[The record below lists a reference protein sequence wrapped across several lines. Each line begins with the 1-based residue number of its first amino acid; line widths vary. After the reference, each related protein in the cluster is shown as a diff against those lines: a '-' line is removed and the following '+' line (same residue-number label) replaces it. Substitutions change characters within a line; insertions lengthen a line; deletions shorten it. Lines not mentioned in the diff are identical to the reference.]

1 MNEIRWPQ
9 GVTSTH
15 YYKWNTRYYFNK
27 NDKFIFDLNDIS
39 NQSDKVHIFLGVVHY
54 HRYDI
59 SNGYNPK
66 HGYIYDV
73 LLTDENDEPIAIC
86 QIHPLEGNEVICTKD
101 EKIFDILVMT
111 FKSAHREALNKEE
124 NKKY

>member
-1 MNEIRWPQ
+1 MNVIKYHQ
-9 GVTSTH
+9 GVTSKN
-15 YYKWNTRYYFNK
+15 YYKWNIK
-27 NDKFIFDLNDIS
+27 NNEFIFDLNYKLD
-39 NQSDKVHIFLGVVHY
+39 NAHIFLGVVHY

-59 SNGYNPK
+59 PNGYNPK

-73 LLTDENDEPIAIC
+73 LLTDENNEPIAIC
-86 QIHPLEGNEVICTKD
+86 QIHPLEGNTVICTKD

-111 FKSAHREALNKEE
+111 FKSAHRDALNKEE